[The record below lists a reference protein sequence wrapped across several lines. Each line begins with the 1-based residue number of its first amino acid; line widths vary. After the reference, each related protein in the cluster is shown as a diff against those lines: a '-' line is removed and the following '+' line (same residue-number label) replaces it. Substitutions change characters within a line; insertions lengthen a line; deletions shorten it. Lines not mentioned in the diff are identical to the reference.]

1 MKRCFLI
8 IILLFAVQSLSAQF
22 SVGLRGG
29 LNFTSLPVKTYE
41 IDKAQIEALPDSYT
55 GFHLGLITQAKF
67 SGFFIQPEF
76 LFVSSGNQFRYEHP
90 DLERDIFFT
99 QRFSKVDIPVLF
111 GLRGGPLRLGL
122 GPVASYMLEN
132 SSNLTQSEFYEG
144 ENKLSEKFNSLTYGF
159 QLGVGLDIGN
169 IVLDL
174 KYEGSLNNYSEEMI
188 IGDSTF
194 TFDTRPRQIVFSIG
208 LLFF

>member
-1 MKRCFLI
+1 MKRYFLV

-22 SVGLRGG
+22 SLGLRGG

-41 IDKAQIEALPDSYT
+41 VDDARIEALPDSYT
-55 GFHLGLITQAKF
+55 GFHIGLITQAKF
-67 SGFFIQPEF
+67 SGFFIQPEV

-90 DLERDIFFT
+90 DQERDIFFT
-99 QRFSKVDIPVLF
+99 QRFSKVDIPILF
-111 GLRGGPLRLGL
+111 GLRGGPLRLGV

-132 SSNLTQSEFYEG
+132 SSNLTESDLYTG
-144 ENKLSEKFNSLTYGF
+144 EKNLSEKFNSLTYGYQF
-159 QLGVGLDIGN
+159 GVGLDIGN

-174 KYEGSLNNYSEEMI
+174 KYEGSLNNYSEEI
-188 IGDSTF
+188 TIGDTSF
-194 TFDTRPRQIVFSIG
+194 AFDTRPRQIIFSIG

>member
-1 MKRCFLI
+1 MKRYFLV
-8 IILLFAVQSLSAQF
+8 IILLFTVQSLSAQF
-22 SVGLRGG
+22 SLGLRGG
-29 LNFTSLPVKTYE
+29 LNFTSLPTKTYE
-41 IDKAQIEALPDSYT
+41 IDNARIEALPDSYT
-55 GFHLGLITQAKF
+55 GFHIGLITQAKF
-67 SGFFIQPEF
+67 TGFFIQPEL

-90 DLERDIFFT
+90 DQERDVFFT

-132 SSNLTQSEFYEG
+132 SSNLLDSEYYTG
-144 ENKLSEKFNSLTYGF
+144 DTNLSEKFNSLTYGYQF
-159 QLGVGLDIGN
+159 GVGLDIGN

-174 KYEGSLNNYSEEMI
+174 KYEGSLSNYSEELS
-188 IGDSTF
+188 IGGSTF
-194 TFDTRPRQIVFSIG
+194 TFDTRPRQIIFSIG

>member
-1 MKRCFLI
+1 MKRYI
-8 IILLFAVQSLSAQF
+8 PAIILLFTVQSLSAQF
-22 SVGLRGG
+22 SVGMRGG

-41 IDKAQIEALPDSYT
+41 IDNAQIEALSDSYT

-67 SGFFIQPEF
+67 AGFFIQPEV

-90 DLERDIFFT
+90 DQERDVFFT
-99 QRFSKVDIPVLF
+99 QRFTKVDIPILF
-111 GLRGGPLRLGL
+111 GLRGGPLRLGV
-122 GPVASYMLEN
+122 GPVASYIFEN
-132 SSNLTQSEFYEG
+132 SSNLTKSEHFTG
-144 ENKLSEKFNSLTYGF
+144 ENNFSEKFNDLIYGF

-174 KYEGSLNNYSEEMI
+174 KYEGSLSNYSEEI
-188 IGDSTF
+188 TIGDSTF
-194 TFDTRPRQIVFSIG
+194 NFDTRPRQIIFSIG

>member
-1 MKRCFLI
+1 MKRYI
-8 IILLFAVQSLSAQF
+8 PAIILLFTVQSLSAQF

-41 IDKAQIEALPDSYT
+41 IDNARIEALPDSYT
-55 GFHLGLITQAKF
+55 GFHIGLITQAKF
-67 SGFFIQPEF
+67 AGFFIQPEV

-90 DLERDIFFT
+90 DQERDIFFT
-99 QRFSKVDIPVLF
+99 QRFNKVDIPVLF
-111 GLRGGPLRLGL
+111 GLRGGPLRLGA
-122 GPVASYMLEN
+122 GPVASFMLEN
-132 SSNLTQSEFYEG
+132 SSNLTESEYYTG
-144 ENKLSEKFNSLTYGF
+144 ENNFSEKFNELTYGF

-174 KYEGSLNNYSEEMI
+174 KYEGSLSNYSEEI
-188 IGDSTF
+188 TIGGSAF
-194 TFDTRPRQIVFSIG
+194 IFDTRPRQIIFSIG